1 MSVGLSGVRPERCAA
16 EVGGEALNAL
26 APMAGGQIIVVTD
39 SLPVRS
45 GGAAVRKAVRATLKA
60 HTPTSVSFRI
70 LHHASRADVNLQ
82 VADYCAWA
90 AYRRWEREDD
100 RSYRIIADAGVVWA
114 ESRLVHAG

>member
-1 MSVGLSGVRPERCAA
+1 M
-16 EVGGEALNAL
+16 
-26 APMAGGQIIVVTD
+26 
-39 SLPVRS
+39 
-45 GGAAVRKAVRATLKA
+45 RKAVRATLKA

-90 AYRRWEREDD
+90 AYRRWERKDD

-114 ESRLVHAG
+114 ESRLVQAG